1 MTGSGALG
9 LADDSIRAKAASRL
23 ESCGEALG
31 MPVFSAE
38 GRDQIFETDA
48 VIGSS
53 GSVWRQT
60 DVVIGRHG
68 RRDAVK
74 IFLRA
79 GLQRFDV
86 VHKVAVFRFKVERV

>member
-1 MTGSGALG
+1 MDEILRLDHLEKTFGTHQVLRDISFSVNKG
-9 LADDSIRAKAASRL
+9 DVISI
-23 ESCGEALG
+23 
-31 MPVFSAE
+31 
-38 GRDQIFETDA
+38 
-48 VIGSS
+48 IGSS

>member
-1 MTGSGALG
+1 MSV
-9 LADDSIRAKAASRL
+9 L
-23 ESCGEALG
+23 EVRNLKKSFGKDTVVLKGVDFSLEKGETVA
-31 MPVFSAE
+31 
-38 GRDQIFETDA
+38 I
-48 VIGSS
+48 IGSS